1 MMSKTATRQMSSG
14 IIVVMPA
21 YNAAKT
27 LERTYNDLPHSQL
40 EEVILV
46 DDGSEDETVR
56 IAKEL
61 DLKVFVH
68 DHNLGY
74 GASQKTCYREAL
86 RNRAMIIV
94 MIHPDYQYDPTLLPK
109 IVRPI
114 EHGEA
119 DVVLGSRMLG
129 PPAYQQ
135 GMPRWKYLASTFLT
149 ALENRVFSLNLSEF
163 HTGYRAYHRDVLEHI
178 NFDSNSDG
186 FIFDQEIIAQNCRK
200 WFFELL
206 KYLCPCVTSLRP
218 HQLGLGT
225 RTKYG
230 VGVLWL
236 LLQYSLHKAGMRKS
250 TKSFTKAGA
259 GNSQSRNPLMRRQ
272 TLE

>member
-186 FIFDQEIIAQNCRK
+186 FIFDQEIIAQIVASGFRITEVSVPVRYFPEASSIGS
-200 WFFELL
+200 WDA
-206 KYLCPCVTSLRP
+206 
-218 HQLGLGT
+218 
-225 RTKYG
+225 TKYG